1 MFHQGGLG
9 DSEDES
15 DAKTFAV
22 AGSQRCPVKTIKNY
36 LDHLNPMS
44 EALFQK
50 PRDNQSQKFRP
61 ADDKIWYCNS
71 PVGSSSLD
79 NMLKLNMSWDRAT
92 SY

>member
-1 MFHQGGLG
+1 MLSLRKMPQGVKYFELNRQQAGSLPSTKNHQGGLG

-15 DAKTFAV
+15 DAKIFAV

-50 PRDNQSQKFRP
+50 PRD
-61 ADDKIWYCNS
+61 D
-71 PVGSSSLD
+71 
-79 NMLKLNMSWDRAT
+79 
-92 SY
+92 